1 MTKWLSPEFPYL
13 IGYYGYLTMPIV
25 SAIAIISKYN
35 FTKQGLLLILS
46 FSVFALFNQVFN
58 ASLKRIIM
66 QARPTNQIN
75 IVPHDANTH
84 PRMGMPSGHSQ
95 SVAFSLMFLF
105 KAVESNFF
113 RVIGTIMTLLTV
125 LQRIN
130 YRKHTKLQV
139 LVGFTLG
146 SMMGYLGYESH
157 KWLKTTLE
165 SLNIEL
171 TDRKIN
177 MGIIGGI
184 GLLGL
189 CLLIDKLHL
198 VEKLRK
204 L

>member
-13 IGYYGYLTMPIV
+13 IGYYGYLTMPAFVGI
-25 SAIAIISKYN
+25 SIISNYY
-35 FTKQGLLLILS
+35 FSKQGLLLTIS
-46 FSVFALFNQVFN
+46 FSVFTFLDQMFNG
-58 ASLKRIIM
+58 ALKRIIM

-84 PRMGMPSGHSQ
+84 PRMGMPSGHAQ
-95 SVAFSLMFLF
+95 SVAFSLIFLF
-105 KAVESNFF
+105 RAVESTFL
-113 RVIGTIMTLLTV
+113 RVIGTIITFLTL
-125 LQRIN
+125 LQRII

-146 SMMGYLGYESH
+146 SLMGYVGYESH
-157 KWLKTTLE
+157 KWLKTILE

-171 TDRKIN
+171 TDGKIN
-177 MGIIGGI
+177 MGFIGALS
-184 GLLGL
+184 LLGL
-189 CLLIDKLHL
+189 SLLIDKLHL

>member
-13 IGYYGYLTMPIV
+13 IGYYGYLTMPAFVGI
-25 SAIAIISKYN
+25 SIISKYY
-35 FTKQGLLLILS
+35 FSKQGLLLTLS
-46 FSVFALFNQVFN
+46 FSVFTLLNQMFNG
-58 ASLKRIIM
+58 ALKRIVM

-84 PRMGMPSGHSQ
+84 PRMGMPSGHAQ

-105 KAVESNFF
+105 RSVESTFL
-113 RVIGTIMTLLTV
+113 RVIGAIMTFLTL
-125 LQRIN
+125 LQRIT

-146 SMMGYLGYESH
+146 SLMGYVGYESH
-157 KWLKTTLE
+157 KWLKATFE
-165 SLNIEL
+165 SLKIDL
-171 TDRKIN
+171 TDAKIN
-177 MGIIGGI
+177 MGFIGAFSLI
-184 GLLGL
+184 GL

>member
-13 IGYYGYLTMPIV
+13 IGYYGYLTMPAFVGI
-25 SAIAIISKYN
+25 SIISKYY
-35 FTKQGLLLILS
+35 FSKQGLLLTLS
-46 FSVFALFNQVFN
+46 FSVFTLLNQMFNG
-58 ASLKRIIM
+58 ALKRIVM

-84 PRMGMPSGHSQ
+84 PRMGMPSGHAQ

-105 KAVESNFF
+105 RSVESTFL
-113 RVIGTIMTLLTV
+113 RVIGAIMTFLTV
-125 LQRIN
+125 LQRIT

-146 SMMGYLGYESH
+146 SLMGYVGYESH
-157 KWLKTTLE
+157 KWLKATFE
-165 SLNIEL
+165 SLKIDL
-171 TDRKIN
+171 TDAKIN
-177 MGIIGGI
+177 MGFIGAFSLI
-184 GLLGL
+184 GL